1 MATERDLTP
10 PQQPPH
16 GAAPGPRRHT
26 RSTRAALGALG
37 AAALV
42 LALATGC
49 QSSSETDPYAGPT
62 DTYAPPTDPYAS
74 PTDPNVDPTDTYA
87 DPTDTYAPPT
97 DPYSPPADTTP
108 PSPSPF
114 DSGTCLNGTLPDS
127 TTAQTVNDVNQVD
140 CSASDA
146 HYKVIQVFYETTDLS
161 QCDNVSDTQ
170 YSFSSQETWNG
181 ATINS
186 YVYCLVGLG
195 SYAR

>member
-1 MATERDLTP
+1 MP
-10 PQQPPH
+10 
-16 GAAPGPRRHT
+16 
-26 RSTRAALGALG
+26 S
-37 AAALV
+37 
-42 LALATGC
+42 
-49 QSSSETDPYAGPT
+49 
-62 DTYAPPTDPYAS
+62 DTYTAPVDPNPTPTDPDTAPVDPNPT
-74 PTDPNVDPTDTYA
+74 PTDPDT
-87 DPTDTYAPPT
+87 APV

-108 PSPSPF
+108 PSPSPY

-140 CSASDA
+140 CSADDA

-161 QCDNVSDTQ
+161 RCDDVSDTQ
-170 YSFSSQETWNG
+170 YSFSSQVTWNG